1 VNASRGLRQTLLL
14 LGGMGALLLVLGY
27 TLAGG
32 IGAIAA
38 AGFGLSFLWLTP
50 RMPVDNMM
58 RLLRARPLAP
68 GALPDVQDALARLV
82 AKAGLQAAPRLYY
95 VASPTLNAMTVGGV
109 EESAIAITD
118 GLLRT
123 LDRRELVAVLAHE
136 LSHVSR
142 NDMRVMTLASLI
154 SRVTAVFASAGRL
167 LLLFYIPLFLAGV
180 EAVPWLAVLVL
191 LAAPIVAS
199 LLQLALSRTRELDAD
214 AGAVDLT
221 GDPHGLASALTK
233 MERVQRSFFD
243 RMFFPGRSPLL
254 PSVLLTHPRTRE
266 RVEKLL
272 ALEA

>member
-1 VNASRGLRQTLLL
+1 MSRSFRQTLFL

-27 TLAGG
+27 TLAGVPGALAGASVG
-32 IGAIAA
+32 IA
-38 AGFGLSFLWLTP
+38 FLWFSP
-50 RMPVDNMM
+50 RMSPGMVM
-58 RLLRARPLAP
+58 RLLRARPLVA
-68 GALPDVQDALARLV
+68 GALPEVREAVELLAR
-82 AKAGLQAAPRLYY
+82 KAGLRTVPRLFY
-95 VASPTLNAMTVGGV
+95 VPSPALNAFTVGD
-109 EESAIAITD
+109 SDDAAIGITD

-142 NDMRVMTLASLI
+142 NDMKVMMLANLI
-154 SRVTAVFASAGRL
+154 SRVTATFSFAGRI
-167 LLLFYIPLFLAGV
+167 LLFVSVPLFLAGV

-191 LAAPIVAS
+191 LAAPTVAA

-221 GDPHGLASALTK
+221 GDPIGLASALTK

-243 RMFFPGRSPLL
+243 RMFLPGRKPVV
-254 PSVLLTHPRTRE
+254 PSMLLTHPRTRE
-266 RVEKLL
+266 RVERLL